1 MINWSTEIIRFIN
14 LTRSD
19 RRASEKYGTDVD
31 NTWTKEPWLTIHER
45 EKEIKKGRK
54 EGRKDLLVPSE
65 VKLGRKVGEVGGQ
78 SVGTG
83 GS

>member
-1 MINWSTEIIRFIN
+1 MADDPRKRERN
-14 LTRSD
+14 
-19 RRASEKYGTDVD
+19 
-31 NTWTKEPWLTIHER
+31 KE
-45 EKEIKKGRK
+45 RK

-65 VKLGRKVGEVGGQ
+65 VKLGRKVREVGGQ